1 MRSGINDIP
10 GWSKPAF
17 IKSESSTF
25 LPGLGVLPRT
35 PIGDLLLSIA
45 PCGKHRR
52 ELRGGAVAEPTGVA
66 AGT

>member
-25 LPGLGVLPRT
+25 LPGLGR
-35 PIGDLLLSIA
+35 
-45 PCGKHRR
+45 
-52 ELRGGAVAEPTGVA
+52 A
-66 AGT
+66 AANPDR